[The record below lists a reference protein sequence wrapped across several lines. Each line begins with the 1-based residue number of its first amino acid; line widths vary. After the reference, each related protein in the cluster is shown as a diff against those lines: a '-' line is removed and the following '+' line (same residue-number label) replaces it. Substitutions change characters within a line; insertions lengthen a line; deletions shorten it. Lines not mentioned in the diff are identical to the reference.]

1 MQGKPYPAGIRS
13 GDINTDSIMDNIKEV
28 ADRLRGL
35 RDALDLT
42 AEQIAA
48 NCGITP
54 EQYNSYETGNADIP
68 VSFLL
73 RMANFCGVELTA
85 LLSGNEPKMQVYY
98 VTRAGHGVRVERTA
112 AYSYQDVAAG
122 FASRQLDPFIVTVE
136 PTDQGKPMTINTHQG
151 HEFNYLL
158 EGQMEISV
166 NGHSVV
172 LNPGDSIM
180 FDARHPHGMRT
191 VGDKTVRFLAIIS

>member
-1 MQGKPYPAGIRS
+1 
-13 GDINTDSIMDNIKEV
+13 MDNIKEV

-35 RDALDLT
+35 RDSLDLT
-42 AEQIAA
+42 AEEIAA
-48 NCGITP
+48 SCGITP
-54 EQYNSYETGNADIP
+54 EQYEIYESGDTDIP

-73 RMANFCGVELTA
+73 KMANTYGVELTA
-85 LLSGNEPKMQVYY
+85 LLTGNEPKMQVYF
-98 VTRAGHGVRVERTA
+98 VTRAGQGVKVERTA

-122 FASRQLDPFIVTVE
+122 FARRQIEPFIVTVE
-136 PTDQGKPMTINTHQG
+136 PADQGKPMTINTHQG
-151 HEFNYLL
+151 QEFNYVL

-166 NGHSVV
+166 DGHSVV